1 VTSTSDE
8 SSSSADLTPHFLKYR
23 EAARHLWPRGD
34 AARTKLLGGDVRR
47 LRIGEIEVDAAHLPH
62 PGIVMR
68 EAKDADAT
76 ANPWPERNKRF
87 VAQLAAWLRARA

>member
-1 VTSTSDE
+1 MTNT
-8 SSSSADLTPHFLKYR
+8 
-23 EAARHLWPRGD
+23 RGD